1 MKIINRRN
9 HLATGMT
16 NGNFNSTMLNAAQ
29 GFIRVDEVSSPALF
43 FASGGGNKYS
53 VEAINIPRGI
63 GAVEFPPSMAQV
75 AAYHGKIKDDDPH
88 IIFGFINVDA
98 MKIVSSPERI

>member
-1 MKIINRRN
+1 
-9 HLATGMT
+9 
-16 NGNFNSTMLNAAQ
+16 MLHADQ
-29 GFIRVDEVSSPALF
+29 EFIRADEVSSTASF
-43 FASGGGNKYS
+43 FASGGGNKDS

-63 GAVEFPPSMAQV
+63 GAVGFPPSMAQV

-98 MKIVSSPERI
+98 MQIVSSPKRI

>member
-1 MKIINRRN
+1 
-9 HLATGMT
+9 
-16 NGNFNSTMLNAAQ
+16 MLYAAQ
-29 GFIRVDEVSSPALF
+29 GFIRVDKVSSTALF
-43 FASGGGNKYS
+43 FAFGGGNKAS

-75 AAYHGKIKDDDPH
+75 AANHGKIKDDDPH

-98 MKIVSSPERI
+98 LKIVSYP